1 MKFPTKLKST
11 MLITT
16 FIGSLSFVLLTIIA
30 MIFYPGGTF
39 DNHSATRYIFL
50 ENYFSDLG
58 RAQTFL
64 GESNI
69 ISRVL
74 FTVALTLVALS
85 LILYFLVLPTFFT
98 ENKIAKWLVIIG
110 SVNGIFAAIAYCL
123 IGFLPYDIFGSPHT
137 YAVYVAFSASILTTI
152 VYTIAIFLEK
162 GYPNGYAWVYVAFT
176 IILAG
181 YLFILFTGPAA
192 GTDLGHSIQVV
203 GQKVIVYTEVVSFG
217 VQALGATFLLKK
229 ETSQSAISNEL

>member
-1 MKFPTKLKST
+1 M
-11 MLITT
+11 
-16 FIGSLSFVLLTIIA
+16 FVLLTVIA
-30 MIFYPGGTF
+30 MILYPGGTF

-69 ISRVL
+69 VSRVL
-74 FTVALTLVALS
+74 FAVALTIVAIS
-85 LILYFLVLPTFFT
+85 LILYFIVLPTFFT
-98 ENKIAKWLVIIG
+98 ESKTAKWFVIIG
-110 SVNGIFAAIAYCL
+110 TVNGIFSAIAYCL

-137 YAVYVAFSASILTTI
+137 YAVYIAFSASILTTI

-162 GYPNGYAWVYVAFT
+162 GYPNGYAWVYVGFT
-176 IILAG
+176 VILAG

-203 GQKVIVYTEVVSFG
+203 GQKVIVYTEVISFG
-217 VQALGATFLLKK
+217 IQALGATFLLKK
-229 ETSQSAISNEL
+229 ETTQTIILNKV